1 MAAAAKPSTAP
12 QDASRPKTVTTKT
25 VTTKTVTTKTK
36 HVSTSRNVSNTKTK
50 AKKKKGKKNRMAVA
64 LEANQEQKRQRAI
77 AVRSLF
83 NTPAPNNYRI
93 SLMNEWMMLKMF
105 AFAFIAIRQ
114 LRVVIWFRLAT
125 NTNPPV
131 EIGEIDG
138 MVAACAKGGY
148 TLLPLLL
155 LSWCTQNYQIY
166 YTLTSIGEPYRS
178 PTFHAILGQ
187 IPIAL
192 VDMSILGVTW
202 YYFTRTCYPMY
213 FPFILALCEAP
224 MVFLWPLG
232 FVAWYSYYD
241 FLSKLL
247 RNPCIRL
254 DHLVVNRTERIEIK
268 KKIVKL
274 AKELDA
280 KDMAQEALDAIGTI
294 PAPEVVTVP
303 PEGMTPRAW
312 EAKQKRRRDM
322 RELLEKMLNGESIDV
337 KEPPKKADK
346 DKKDKKDKKDE
357 KTEREK
363 KKEPEK
369 KKTDS
374 GEVVINEIDV
384 DGPPTT

>member
-1 MAAAAKPSTAP
+1 
-12 QDASRPKTVTTKT
+12 
-25 VTTKTVTTKTK
+25 
-36 HVSTSRNVSNTKTK
+36 
-50 AKKKKGKKNRMAVA
+50 
-64 LEANQEQKRQRAI
+64 
-77 AVRSLF
+77 
-83 NTPAPNNYRI
+83 
-93 SLMNEWMMLKMF
+93 MNEWMMLKMS

-114 LRVVIWFRLAT
+114 LRVVICF
-125 NTNPPV
+125 
-131 EIGEIDG
+131 
-138 MVAACAKGGY
+138 
-148 TLLPLLL
+148 L
-155 LSWCTQNYQIY
+155 LSHQHQSATLIY

-202 YYFTRTCYPMY
+202 YYFTCTCY
-213 FPFILALCEAP
+213 
-224 MVFLWPLG
+224 
-232 FVAWYSYYD
+232 
-241 FLSKLL
+241 
-247 RNPCIRL
+247 RNNPCIRL